1 MFGIR
6 LSMASGFAVRHLA
19 DVPDGRDASKHSIDF
34 DFDQMIEI
42 DEAAGFSHRG
52 DRADTEE

>member
-1 MFGIR
+1 MFGTR

-19 DVPDGRDASKHSIDF
+19 DVPDGRGSSNHSIDF

-42 DEAAGFSHRG
+42 DEAAEFSHRA
-52 DRADTEE
+52 DRADAEE